1 MLARRKG
8 IGLHVR
14 TFLLTPNPFKASG
27 STSSR
32 HFFQVTSITCRQF
45 DAVKV
50 VDVTEVVAVDV
61 VAADAVA
68 IDVVD
73 VVAYRKYRIQNFVIL
88 FF

>member
-8 IGLHVR
+8 VRLHVR

-32 HFFQVTSITCRQF
+32 HFFQVTSTTCRQF

-50 VDVTEVVAVDV
+50 VDVMEV

>member
-1 MLARRKG
+1 MLARHKG
-8 IGLHVR
+8 IGLLVR
-14 TFLLTPNPFKASG
+14 TFLLTRTHSKLLVQHRLNI
-27 STSSR
+27 
-32 HFFQVTSITCRQF
+32 FFQVTSTTCRQF

-50 VDVTEVVAVDV
+50 VDVTEVVAV
-61 VAADAVA
+61 DAVA

>member
-1 MLARRKG
+1 MLALRKG
-8 IGLHVR
+8 IGLLVR

-27 STSSR
+27 STSSQ
-32 HFFQVTSITCRQF
+32 HFFQVTSTTCRQF

-50 VDVTEVVAVDV
+50 VDVMEV
-61 VAADAVA
+61 VA